1 MTVFSLVASH
11 HDLDLDTVARLSAG
25 ATGVGPALPGSGAAG
40 ALVDRLVQDARSKG
54 LRIVPACS
62 YVRIQFDRHPDWAD
76 VRAGA

>member
-40 ALVDRLVQDARSKG
+40 AIVLATCNRVEIYAEADGAGVEAARTG
-54 LRIVPACS
+54 LLLSLIH
-62 YVRIQFDRHPDWAD
+62 I
-76 VRAGA
+76 